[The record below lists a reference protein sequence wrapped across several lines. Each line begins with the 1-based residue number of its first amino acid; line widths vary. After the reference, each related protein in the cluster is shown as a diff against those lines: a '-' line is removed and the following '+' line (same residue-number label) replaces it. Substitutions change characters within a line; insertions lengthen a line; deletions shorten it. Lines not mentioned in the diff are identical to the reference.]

1 MSDHH
6 YKPLPWTRLKRGVP
20 CYLPKPGARTPLDAS
35 SPAINAM
42 TDFRQLAPVSISRDA
57 SLDEANRV
65 MTLCKVHY
73 LMVSDAQRQL
83 LGVVTEAGTRGHR
96 PLAAAH
102 AMGIRPGE
110 LVVGDVMINKHDDAE
125 VLHLKDLAGAKVG
138 NVVATLKALGT
149 PNCLVVEHDE
159 SDNHL
164 LCGIFLLSQIEQRLG
179 REPQTDEIAHTFSQ
193 VVSSLGR

>member
-20 CYLPKPGARTPLDAS
+20 CYLPKLAARTALDVT
-35 SPAINAM
+35 SPAIEAM
-42 TDFRQLAPVSISRDA
+42 TDFRRLAPVSISRDA

-73 LMVSDAQRQL
+73 LLVSDEQRQL

-110 LVVGDVMINKHDDAE
+110 LVVGNVMINKHDDAE
-125 VLHLKDLAGAKVG
+125 VMHLKDVAGARVG

-149 PNCLVVEHDE
+149 PSCLVVEHDD
-159 SDNHL
+159 SDNHV
-164 LCGIFLLSQIEQRLG
+164 LCGIFMLAQIEQRLG
-179 REPQTDEIAHTFSQ
+179 RDPQTEEIAHTFSQ